1 MTSRDDDLTARIR
14 QQTESTMQ
22 EHGETLRA
30 SANNELRIT
39 EADIKQVHGQI
50 RDMLPRTLTRGPS
63 TASSRSRAVVASSPV
78 APVSVWTRITP
89 D

>member
-50 RDMLPRTLTRGPS
+50 RDMLPRTK
-63 TASSRSRAVVASSPV
+63 AEVEK
-78 APVSVWTRITP
+78 
-89 D
+89 